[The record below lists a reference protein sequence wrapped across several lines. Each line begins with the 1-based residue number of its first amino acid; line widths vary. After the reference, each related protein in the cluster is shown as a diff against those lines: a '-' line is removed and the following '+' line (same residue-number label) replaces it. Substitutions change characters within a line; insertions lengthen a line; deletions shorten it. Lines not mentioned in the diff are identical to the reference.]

1 MIVECSRQGLGGV
14 IPVYLSIIRRS
25 KDQDLVRV
33 RTKSIKGIKADI
45 IENPPKLTYLDYEM
59 ATVGASVA
67 GTF

>member
-1 MIVECSRQGLGGV
+1 MTNQIYLISR
-14 IPVYLSIIRRS
+14 

-33 RTKSIKGIKADI
+33 HYSDI
-45 IENPPKLTYLDYEM
+45 IENLPKLTYLDYEM